1 MPFWS
6 QVCGAEMHET
16 SSLAFSVIL
25 EFLAVHFTF
34 SYGILSVECWWCLS
48 ATWFPLKDLPHCSEL
63 NPVVC
68 ELYACMINK
77 LYIKFVKVVFGSHHS
92 SQAHGRSLVIDV
104 VYLQILL
111 HLSRSFKP
119 FSLSWQVWKDIE
131 IKFFDHFIILIPG
144 RTELHLGITQKKL
157 INSCCSLTPYFIFTS
172 RLISSPVLQ
181 LLKMWQKQK
190 QWKWFLL
197 QIKCR
202 YLHHSVACQ
211 IICKYT
217 QKQNMTLV
225 FQFVF

>member
-144 RTELHLGITQKKL
+144 RTELHLGITQKNLSTHVVLLHLTSFTPQGLLVVLFCSCLKCDKNR
-157 INSCCSLTPYFIFTS
+157 NSGNGFCF
-172 RLISSPVLQ
+172 
-181 LLKMWQKQK
+181 K
-190 QWKWFLL
+190 
-197 QIKCR
+197 
-202 YLHHSVACQ
+202 
-211 IICKYT
+211 
-217 QKQNMTLV
+217 
-225 FQFVF
+225 